1 MTLAFTV
8 VFRRPGGTTGAM
20 ISGSR
25 ESAHEYALD
34 RATDY
39 GLAATVET
47 HDVCDACRG
56 AGRVPGRRRL
66 SWLACKACK
75 GEPARLLSTE
85 TVEPANVGG
94 AS

>member
-1 MTLAFTV
+1 MALSYTV
-8 VFRRPGGTTGAM
+8 VYRRPSGTTGSM

-56 AGRVPGRRRL
+56 AGRVPGRRF
-66 SWLACKACK
+66 SWRTCKACK
-75 GEPARLLSTE
+75 GESMRLLSTE
-85 TVEPANVGG
+85 TVAPANVADGG
-94 AS
+94 V